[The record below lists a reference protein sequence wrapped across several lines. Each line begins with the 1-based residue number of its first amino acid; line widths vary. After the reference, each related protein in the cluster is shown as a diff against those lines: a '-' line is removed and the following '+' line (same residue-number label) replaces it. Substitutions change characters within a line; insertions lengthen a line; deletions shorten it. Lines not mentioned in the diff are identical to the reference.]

1 MCEYLSLFPEDM
13 DMSLDRSIDMDMG
26 SAANE
31 ATASTIS
38 TPKARS
44 PDELVGILFHPD
56 VNLIGCLRTV

>member
-44 PDELVGILFHPD
+44 QDELVGIFS
-56 VNLIGCLRTV
+56 TQT